1 MRWKDWE
8 RHVSTEMMGSDV
20 RVRQMKKTILGS
32 AVVVAW
38 CVAAPT
44 AQQQQPASSTPKTPP
59 AHNVF
64 VLTGCVKAG
73 DTPATFKLTD
83 ASSIGQAPPAGAAE
97 AGAVGTS
104 GQKASYVLRPV
115 SGVGAQ
121 GMNEDALKAH
131 VGQRVEA
138 VVRPIESPAPGPT
151 DGLAAVQGAKPVEPT
166 PDPFSVTEIRRVI
179 GTCSKE

>member
-1 MRWKDWE
+1 MRWNECE
-8 RHVSTEMMGSDV
+8 RHVSTEMMGSDDEGEH
-20 RVRQMKKTILGS
+20 MKKTILGS
-32 AVVVAW
+32 AVAVAW

-44 AQQQQPASSTPKTPP
+44 AQQPVPTSETPP

-64 VLTGCVKAG
+64 VLAGCLQAG

-83 ASSIGQAPPAGAAE
+83 AVSIGQAPPAGAAE

-115 SGVGAQ
+115 SGVNAQ
-121 GMNEDALKAH
+121 GMKEDGLKAH

-138 VVRPIESPAPGPT
+138 IVRPIETPAPAPT
-151 DGLAAVQGAKPVEPT
+151 AGLVGVQAAKPIEPT
-166 PDPFSVTEIRRVI
+166 PEPFSVTEIRRVI
-179 GTCSKE
+179 GTCS